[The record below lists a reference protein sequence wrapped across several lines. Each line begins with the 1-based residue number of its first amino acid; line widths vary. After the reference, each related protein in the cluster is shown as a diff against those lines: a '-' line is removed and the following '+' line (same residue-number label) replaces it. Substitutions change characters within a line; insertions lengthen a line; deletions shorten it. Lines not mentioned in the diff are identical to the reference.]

1 MRKMKGYFDKDSVM
15 HLIEKVTLLTWMI
28 LKNDLKR
35 INYLLVHTVEDLHN
49 IVRCLTQVGGH
60 ICFWVVVGLFL
71 IQSVPVINLSA
82 AVHASSMSGW
92 FDLFL
97 HFLVQTNVVHYFY
110 LHTSLMVGTYFERL
124 IWNKWFSLFN
134 FWSSLE
140 LI

>member
-49 IVRCLTQVGGH
+49 IVRCLTIVGGYF
-60 ICFWVVVGLFL
+60 CLCVVVGLFL

-82 AVHASSMSGW
+82 AVHASSMSG
-92 FDLFL
+92 
-97 HFLVQTNVVHYFY
+97 
-110 LHTSLMVGTYFERL
+110 
-124 IWNKWFSLFN
+124 
-134 FWSSLE
+134 
-140 LI
+140 